1 MFETIFACHAS
12 AYEDSESQLALSFN
26 NEWNISKSS
35 IPSKEVSSVLIPAVS
50 FFRSSQCC
58 EISFTFTNR
67 IPLAF
72 GGYAVN
78 SFDDLSE
85 DCLGKAGLVYEHALG
100 DNKYTF
106 IEDTENP
113 KSVTILVK
121 GPNKHTITMI
131 KDAVRD
137 GLRAVKNAIED
148 GT

>member
-1 MFETIFACHAS
+1 M
-12 AYEDSESQLALSFN
+12 
-26 NEWNISKSS
+26 
-35 IPSKEVSSVLIPAVS
+35 
-50 FFRSSQCC
+50 
-58 EISFTFTNR
+58 
-67 IPLAF
+67 AF

-78 SFDDLSE
+78 SFEDLSE

-148 GT
+148 GTYFIFLAIYRDIFCLVFVFQNTDFLTLRASCPPPKKKKVFPHNF

>member
-1 MFETIFACHAS
+1 MFVILKCFSLELFFHLNIYIYISIF
-12 AYEDSESQLALSFN
+12 L
-26 NEWNISKSS
+26 
-35 IPSKEVSSVLIPAVS
+35 
-50 FFRSSQCC
+50 FR
-58 EISFTFTNR
+58 R
-67 IPLAF
+67 LPLAF

-78 SFDDLSE
+78 SFEDLTE
-85 DCLGKAGLVYEHALG
+85 DCLGKAGIVYEHVLG

-106 IEDTENP
+106 IEDTVEP

-148 GT
+148 GKFCRRNSQVKAIRPGN

>member
-1 MFETIFACHAS
+1 M
-12 AYEDSESQLALSFN
+12 
-26 NEWNISKSS
+26 
-35 IPSKEVSSVLIPAVS
+35 
-50 FFRSSQCC
+50 
-58 EISFTFTNR
+58 
-67 IPLAF
+67 AF

-78 SFDDLSE
+78 SFEDLAE
-85 DCLGKAGLVYEHALG
+85 ECLGKAGLVYEHALG

-106 IEDTENP
+106 IEDTKNP

-148 GT
+148 GKQRKCIVYLKNSKNKMLVFYKIIFKMSSPITKHVYYKSTSYKRCPF

>member
-1 MFETIFACHAS
+1 MIF
-12 AYEDSESQLALSFN
+12 
-26 NEWNISKSS
+26 
-35 IPSKEVSSVLIPAVS
+35 P
-50 FFRSSQCC
+50 
-58 EISFTFTNR
+58 NR

-72 GGYAVN
+72 GGYGVN

-106 IEDTENP
+106 IEDTANP

-148 GT
+148 GMWLTNYLFFYLFRKTVLKSKITIHVNPQKTFVFPFCETERYIFIFTKTNTFFRQMFRE